1 MLTPVL
7 SLVAVAVIA
16 NLAVMAIIVVPPM
29 FGRSSPL
36 AREGDPDVTPE
47 RRAAEAAVIGTAELE
62 DGAGVLVQ
70 TYDRV
75 VRVVTWSFL
84 LTAAIIVVATGLW
97 LDTQA
102 AILLLLAFSGVT
114 F

>member
-36 AREGDPDVTPE
+36 AREADPDLTPE
-47 RRAAEAAVIGTAELE
+47 RRAAEAAVIGTAELD
-62 DGAGVLVQ
+62 DGPACS
-70 TYDRV
+70 
-75 VRVVTWSFL
+75 VRRMTASSAWSP
-84 LTAAIIVVATGLW
+84 GR
-97 LDTQA
+97 
-102 AILLLLAFSGVT
+102 SS
-114 F
+114 

>member
-36 AREGDPDVTPE
+36 AREADPDLTPE
-47 RRAAEAAVIGTAELE
+47 RRAAEAAVIGTAELD
-62 DGAGVLVQ
+62 DGAGMLGSNV
-70 TYDRV
+70 
-75 VRVVTWSFL
+75 
-84 LTAAIIVVATGLW
+84 
-97 LDTQA
+97 
-102 AILLLLAFSGVT
+102 
-114 F
+114 